1 LKGVL
6 KGVRFET
13 HLPLGKRGK
22 ATTMVEEEGG
32 EKEASV
38 VVKEEG
44 GEKKSSVVE
53 EEGEKKD
60 A

>member
-1 LKGVL
+1 
-6 KGVRFET
+6 
-13 HLPLGKRGK
+13 
-22 ATTMVEEEGG
+22 MVEEEGR